1 MHAPPDHWPGEPRY
15 HASLEVHLDAETHK
29 KLTRFVTAFRR
40 SQSEVIRQVL
50 PWGLTHG
57 QSWQVDRGRRP
68 APHHIVVRLEPEL
81 RQQVEEA
88 ATTAGGDISSWL
100 RHALRQVTVAD
111 FPASWQAGKA
121 DTRGTIRGR
130 SHDSRYYG
138 KRFMLRLDDP
148 TWQRLDGLARHFDRS
163 IAEVIR
169 QLVMQATP
177 QQFPQSW
184 QLAVKERQQQR
195 ARQGDTS
202 KARRSRP

>member
-15 HASLEVHLDAETHK
+15 HARLEVHLDTGMQT

-50 PWGLTHG
+50 QWGLSHEQG
-57 QSWQVDRGRRP
+57 WQLDRGRRP

-81 RQQVEEA
+81 RQQVAEA
-88 ATTAGGDISSWL
+88 ATTAGSDISSWL
-100 RHALRQVTVAD
+100 RHALRHITRAD

-121 DTRGTIRGR
+121 DIRGTIRGR

-148 TWQRLDGLARHFDRS
+148 TWQRLEGLARDFDRS

-177 QQFPQSW
+177 EQFPQSW
-184 QLAVKERQQQR
+184 QLTAEERRQ
-195 ARQGDTS
+195 RQGGPADTTKVRKS
-202 KARRSRP
+202 